1 MLLAWI
7 GNFDK
12 IFVRFIQRRVDNIQ
26 SKKIVSQW
34 YHIATLQADILSRD
48 AFLPVLEKCG
58 VIVPAFCLF
67 KEI

>member
-1 MLLAWI
+1 M
-7 GNFDK
+7 
-12 IFVRFIQRRVDNIQ
+12 
-26 SKKIVSQW
+26 VSQ
-34 YHIATLQADILSRD
+34 ATLQADILSRD